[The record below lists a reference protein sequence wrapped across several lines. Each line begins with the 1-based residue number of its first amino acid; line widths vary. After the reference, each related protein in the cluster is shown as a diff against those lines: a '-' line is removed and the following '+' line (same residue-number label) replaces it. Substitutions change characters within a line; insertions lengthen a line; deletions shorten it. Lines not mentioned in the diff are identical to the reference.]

1 VEAGPAYEFD
11 ARQNELVG
19 TLATRMRWVAYFL
32 LVAGALVG
40 VAGMGSLAE
49 GGILGIIQAGFMI
62 IIGVWTKRAAAAFD
76 GIVQTEGSD
85 IPNLMAALGELKK
98 LYTMQFW
105 VVALAIGLLVVVLL
119 AIFGAALVDVAQQS

>member
-1 VEAGPAYEFD
+1 MEAGPAYEFD

-19 TLATRMRWVAYFL
+19 ELAKRMLWVAYFL
-32 LVAGALVG
+32 LLAGALVG
-40 VAGMGSLAE
+40 VVGMGTLTERGIFSL
-49 GGILGIIQAGFMI
+49 IQAGFMI
-62 IIGVWTKRAAAAFD
+62 LIGVWTKRAAAAFD
-76 GIVQTEGSD
+76 GIVQTAGSD
-85 IPNLMAALGELKK
+85 IPNLMAARGELKK

>member
-1 VEAGPAYEFD
+1 MEAGPAYEFD

-85 IPNLMAALGELKK
+85 ITNLMAALGELKK

-119 AIFGAALVDVAQQS
+119 TIFGAALVNVAQQL

>member
-1 VEAGPAYEFD
+1 MEAGPAYEFD
-11 ARQNELVG
+11 TRQNELVG
-19 TLATRMRWVAYFL
+19 TLAKRMRWVAYFL

-40 VAGMGSLAE
+40 VAGMGTLAE

-85 IPNLMAALGELKK
+85 IANLMVALGELRK
-98 LYTMQFW
+98 LYTLQFW
-105 VVALAIGLLVVVLL
+105 VIALAIGMLVILLMF
-119 AIFGAALVDVAQQS
+119 IFGAVLGNVGP